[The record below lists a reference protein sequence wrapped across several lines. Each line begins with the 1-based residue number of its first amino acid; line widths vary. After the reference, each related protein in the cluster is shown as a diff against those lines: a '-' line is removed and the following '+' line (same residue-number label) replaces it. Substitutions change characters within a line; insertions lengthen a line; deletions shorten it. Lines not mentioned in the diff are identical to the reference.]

1 MITVQA
7 PAKINLYLHVT
18 GKRAD
23 GYHLLDSLVVFA
35 HGIGDSITVA
45 PAPTFSFQVTGP
57 QAGALG
63 DTADADNLV
72 VRAAQALATAVNK
85 PLACSITLDKHLP
98 LASGIG
104 GGSSDAAATLLALL
118 QFWGLTVQDAPLEA
132 IARQLGQDVVV
143 CLYRRPAYFEGIG
156 DQIRFAPALPG
167 AALVLANPGAHV
179 PTPAVFKARQGGF
192 SAPAPLE
199 PMPAMLPALI
209 TQLKARHNDL
219 YAPAAAL
226 APVIGDCLTAVR
238 DTSDCLFGAMSGS
251 GATCFGLYAD
261 DATAAQAAAQLR
273 AQHPGWWVAQGRLP
287 FAA

>member
-35 HGIGDSITVA
+35 DGIGDSITIA
-45 PAPTFSFQVTGP
+45 PAPSFSFRVTGP

-63 DTADADNLV
+63 ATTYADNLV
-72 VRAAQALATAVNK
+72 VRAAQALAGAANR
-85 PLACSITLDKHLP
+85 PLNCSITLDKHLP

-118 QFWGLTVQDAPLEA
+118 KFWNIAPDAVPLEA

-143 CLYRRPAYFEGIG
+143 CLYRRAAYFEGIG
-156 DQIRFAPALPG
+156 DHIRFAPAVPG

-179 PTPAVFKARQGGF
+179 PTPAVFKARQGAF
-192 SAPAPLE
+192 SVAAPLE
-199 PMPAMLPALI
+199 PMPGDLPALI
-209 TQLKARHNDL
+209 AQLKARHNDL

-226 APVIGDCLTAVR
+226 APVIAACLTAVQA
-238 DTSDCLFGAMSGS
+238 TPDCLFGAMSGS
-251 GATCFGLYAD
+251 GATCFGFYAD
-261 DATAAQAAAQLR
+261 DAAAAMAVTQLR
-273 AQHPGWWVAQGRLP
+273 ARHPDWWVAQGRLP
-287 FAA
+287 FIA